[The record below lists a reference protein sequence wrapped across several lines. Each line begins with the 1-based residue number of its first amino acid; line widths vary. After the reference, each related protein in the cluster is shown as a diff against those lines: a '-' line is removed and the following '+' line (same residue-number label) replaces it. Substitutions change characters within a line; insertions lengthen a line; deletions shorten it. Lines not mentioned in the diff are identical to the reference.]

1 MTWKQMK
8 KVAKPLPFK
17 WKTKTGRQGGSLPP
31 CLEGKLVMGTRKE
44 ALGKVSSA
52 LKELTVACIGWPWI
66 KKRPMQ
72 FEYEFFEYEE
82 MFNRHLNEIKNLNA
96 QIENLTASV
105 SENSTKI
112 NVFYAKYDALH
123 DSIKERLGKIDL
135 EKSSAKY
142 VAKKFQIN
150 LDGLRYADKRI
161 TALEKT
167 VAEYAVA
174 NISSPKKTKSHE
186 EYVSTP
192 AGEEP
197 TRHFV
202 HGVRNT
208 TKEELA
214 EYANWARD
222 AGEFAPI
229 SYNGSDGPLAQWGE
243 NKRSR
248 MLRLMLD
255 LRLLKITTE
264 GGYGGPKQV
273 VFAGALKTWKYT
285 GNKIEKVSIELFKEG
300 KGKWL
305 GTKAIANLEAELDI
319 ELDTPPDMISHLPE
333 PETVEGLMEA
343 AQIAEDAGLMDEYI
357 ELYARAEELQ
367 DKLDNEA
374 LSNGAVTYLPE
385 HKDEGAE
392 QPNYHVSAP
401 KTDLGDGWAEKYRD
415 KRGNREY

>member
-17 WKTKTGRQGGSLPP
+17 WKTKTGRQGGHPP
-31 CLEGKLVMGTRKE
+31 LLGRKKGLVMGTRKE

-72 FEYEFFEYEE
+72 
-82 MFNRHLNEIKNLNA
+82 LNA
-96 QIENLTASV
+96 GRIQDDLEAFKTEFDRFAEQVEADIRYV
-105 SENSTKI
+105 
-112 NVFYAKYDALH
+112 
-123 DSIKERLGKIDL
+123 KERLGKIDL

-319 ELDTPPDMISHLPE
+319 ELDTPPDIVSHLNKHLPE
-333 PETVEGLMEA
+333 PESVEGLMEA

-367 DKLDNEA
+367 DKLDKEA

-415 KRGNREY
+415 KRGNREN

>member
-1 MTWKQMK
+1 
-8 KVAKPLPFK
+8 
-17 WKTKTGRQGGSLPP
+17 
-31 CLEGKLVMGTRKE
+31 MGTRKE
-44 ALGKVSSA
+44 ALTKVSGA

-66 KKRPMQ
+66 KKRPKQ

-161 TALEKT
+161 TALEKA

-174 NISSPKKTKSHE
+174 EMWEPEKTKSHE
-186 EYVSTP
+186 DYVSTP
-192 AGEEP
+192 IGEQP
-197 TRHFV
+197 TRAFL
-202 HGVRNT
+202 HGVQNK
-208 TKEELA
+208 TKEEMA
-214 EYANWARD
+214 EYANWARN
-222 AGEFAPI
+222 AGVFAPI
-229 SYNGSDGPLAQWGE
+229 SYKGSDGPLTDWAD

-255 LRLLKITTE
+255 LRLLKIVTE
-264 GGYGGPKQV
+264 GGYGGPKTV
-273 VFAGALKTWKYT
+273 VFTGSLKTWKYT
-285 GNKIEKVSIELFKEG
+285 RSRLDKVSNDLFKDN

-305 GTKAIANLEAELDI
+305 GTKALAQLENLEEPTEEL
-319 ELDTPPDMISHLPE
+319 EPDE
-333 PETVEGLMEA
+333 PENIDELMEA
-343 AQIAEDAGLMDEYI
+343 AVAASDRAAELAH
-357 ELYARAEELQ
+357 RAEELQ
-367 DKLDNEA
+367 QELDSQA
-374 LSNGAVTYLPE
+374 NGVVTVLEEY
-385 HKDEGAE
+385 KDEGAE
-392 QPNYHVSAP
+392 QKNYHVGAT
-401 KTDLGDGWAEKYRD
+401 KTDLGDDWSAKYRD
-415 KRGNREY
+415 DRRGNREHS